1 MTRRAHRRLFWGVV
15 AVLLAAHALAPSR
28 PGLFL
33 GIAALPFDLGY
44 HLAWTAAAA
53 LAVVHLCTRVWEAPP

>member
-1 MTRRAHRRLFWGVV
+1 MTRRAHRRIFWATV
-15 AVLLAAHALAPSR
+15 AALLATHALAPSR
-28 PGLFL
+28 PGPFA

-53 LAVVHLCTRVWEAPP
+53 LAVVHLCTRVWEDGP